1 MNKML
6 NTVAGAAMVSIV
18 AVSAT
23 PILANASLA
32 HASTTGTEASDKG
45 FENGLGKAGDTR
57 GSVNASTTG
66 FEAGVGIR
74 GEAEVPGGGGDD
86 QFSGGE

>member
-6 NTVAGAAMVSIV
+6 NTVAGAAMVSII

-32 HASTTGTEASDKG
+32 HASRAGTEASDKG
-45 FENGLGKAGDTR
+45 FENGLGKAFDTPGR
-57 GSVNASTTG
+57 VNASTTG
-66 FEAGVGIR
+66 FETGVGIT
-74 GEAEVPGGGGDD
+74 GEDEVPGEGGNEEW
-86 QFSGGE
+86 GEE